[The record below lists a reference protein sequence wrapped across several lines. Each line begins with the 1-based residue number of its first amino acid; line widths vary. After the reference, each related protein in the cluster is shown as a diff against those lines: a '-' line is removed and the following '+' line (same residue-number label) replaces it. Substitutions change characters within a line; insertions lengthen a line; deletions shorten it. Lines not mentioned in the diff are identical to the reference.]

1 MDDHLIDD
9 GKLAKFIDLMHLV
22 IEAWAYLAYN
32 TPFSHYLHI
41 HIPRVT

>member
-9 GKLAKFIDLMHLV
+9 KLAKFIDLIHLV

-32 TPFSHYLHI
+32 TRFSHYFHI